1 MRKYPWT
8 DTGLIGGTHFEDN
21 QARLLKQRLKQEEDQ
36 HTDAG
41 PPGLP
46 AEVCPSGWRQELQKR
61 RAKLDKALRDLGIQV
76 DDECEDPDCDDEGHE
91 WEIVEGRWCCD
102 HVPQPENVPQEWS
115 IDYDY

>member
-41 PPGLP
+41 PPGP
-46 AEVCPSGWRQELQKR
+46 EDQVCPKR
-61 RAKLDKALRDLGIQV
+61 SAKLDKA
-76 DDECEDPDCDDEGHE
+76 DEQYTVVKCEDPDCDDEGHE

-102 HVPQPENVPQEWS
+102 HAPQPDNVPQEWS